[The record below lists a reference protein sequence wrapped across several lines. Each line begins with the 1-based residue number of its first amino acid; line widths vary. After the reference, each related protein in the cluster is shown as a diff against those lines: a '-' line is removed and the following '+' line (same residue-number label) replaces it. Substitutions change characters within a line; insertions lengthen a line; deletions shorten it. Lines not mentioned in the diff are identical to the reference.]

1 MIYLSGTG
9 WPKALAKDWLK
20 AARNHLEVKL
30 ALEVNILSFLPFPS
44 LPLVVLASD
53 YADDASERDLVK
65 HRLPLSGPL

>member
-30 ALEVNILSFLPFPS
+30 ALEVTIFLSFPS
-44 LPLVVLASD
+44 FTLATTDSTFTFIG
-53 YADDASERDLVK
+53 R
-65 HRLPLSGPL
+65 

>member
-44 LPLVVLASD
+44 LTLAITDSF
-53 YADDASERDLVK
+53 STLI
-65 HRLPLSGPL
+65 GC